1 MVGSSAARSGIELR
15 SADALPGVRLSDD
28 GLQFTPEALL
38 QLFENIPVAISIT
51 TGPDHRFLYT
61 NGRYR
66 RALLPGS
73 GDPSGRAIADVFG
86 SSIASGIYQLR
97 DQVFREGRILT
108 GSELPVGIN
117 GGGAATHFDI
127 TYFPLL
133 DDTGTTAGILS
144 FAVEVTDKVNA
155 RHEAEKRAA
164 EESAR
169 AEEASIQRERLA
181 LAVDATGL
189 GIWEW
194 DVVSNATHWSHRQKE
209 IWGLEPDAE
218 VTYETWRDSLHPDDR
233 DRVLEAVQT
242 TLDPASGG
250 EQRLEHR
257 ILRPGGGV
265 RWISSRGRMIYDAAG
280 RPLRLIGTVLD
291 ITNRKLADEELKA
304 AFGVR
309 EALLREV
316 NHRIKNSLQLVSS
329 LLALQGA
336 RSDSAEVRQVVQEAQ
351 LRLHVVAGVHE
362 RLYRSQDIRSVE
374 LAGFLET
381 LCRDVERAGMRP
393 DGAVSV
399 MVRADPITVGNDRA
413 VPVALILNE
422 LLTNAIK
429 YAYPESGGVIDVELR
444 DLSNGKACLAVSDHG
459 AGLPEDFDER
469 QRSSLGFR
477 IVTGLVRQIHG
488 ELAIVRR
495 SPGAAFEITFD
506 VD

>member
-1 MVGSSAARSGIELR
+1 MIASSAALTAIKPQP
-15 SADALPGVRLSDD
+15 ADALPGVRLSDG
-28 GLQFTPEALL
+28 GLQFTREGLL

-61 NGRYR
+61 NSRYR

-73 GDPSGRAIADVFG
+73 GDPAGRAIADVFG
-86 SSIASGIYQLR
+86 RSIGSDIYRLR
-97 DQVFREGRILT
+97 EQVFREGRILT
-108 GSELPVGIN
+108 GSELPVGID
-117 GGGAATHFDI
+117 GGGAATYFDV
-127 TYFPLL
+127 TYFPVLN
-133 DDTGTTAGILS
+133 DTGATAGILT
-144 FAVEVTDKVNA
+144 FAFDVTDKVEA
-155 RHEAEKRAA
+155 RREAEKRAE

-194 DVVSNATHWSHRQKE
+194 DVVANATHWSKRQKE
-209 IWGLEPDAE
+209 IWGLEPDAD
-218 VTYETWRDSLHPDDR
+218 VTYETWRDSLHPEDR
-233 DRVLEAVQT
+233 DKVLEAVQT

-257 ILRPGGGV
+257 ILRPSGGV
-265 RWISSRGRMIYDAAG
+265 RWISSRGRMIYDGAG

-291 ITNRKLADEELKA
+291 ITSRKLADEELKA
-304 AFGVR
+304 AFAVR

-329 LLALQGA
+329 MLALQGG
-336 RSDSAEVRQVVQEAQ
+336 RSDSPEVRQVVQDAQ
-351 LRLHVVAGVHE
+351 LRLQVVAAVHE

-374 LAGFLET
+374 LAGFLAT
-381 LCRDVERAGMRP
+381 LCRDVERSGVRP
-393 DGAVSV
+393 DGAISV
-399 MVRADPITVGNDRA
+399 KVRADPVTVGNDRA
-413 VPVALILNE
+413 IPVALILNE

-429 YAYPESGGVIDVELR
+429 YAYPERRGVIEVALR
-444 DLSNGKACLAVSDHG
+444 DLSNGKARLTVSDHG